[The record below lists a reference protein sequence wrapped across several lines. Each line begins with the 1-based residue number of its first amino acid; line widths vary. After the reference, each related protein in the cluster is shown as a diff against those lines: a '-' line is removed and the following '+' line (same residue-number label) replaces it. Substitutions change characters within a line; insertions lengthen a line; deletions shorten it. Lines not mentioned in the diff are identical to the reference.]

1 MQVEPN
7 QNRLLDEKLTLNEK
21 IQTNALTRNQ
31 EL

>member
-7 QNRLLDEKLTLNEK
+7 QAVTRRKLTLNDK
-21 IQTNALTRNQ
+21 RQTNSLTRNQ